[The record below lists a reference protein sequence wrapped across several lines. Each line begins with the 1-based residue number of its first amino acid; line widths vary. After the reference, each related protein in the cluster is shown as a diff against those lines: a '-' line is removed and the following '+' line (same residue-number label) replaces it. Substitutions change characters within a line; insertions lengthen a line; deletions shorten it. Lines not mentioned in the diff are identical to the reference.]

1 MIADKIADKYEK
13 YINDSSAS
21 GKPFAKKSYY
31 DSGASY

>member
-21 GKPFAKKSYY
+21 GKPFSKKSYY